1 MENQRPRL
9 SGIFLASITLILV
22 KFQFSA
28 AQVERVWLTHP
39 SSSSDK
45 LSINWESTTA
55 GNAEVRYGNSEKYDS
70 VVTVEENT
78 KLHQV
83 EIMLSPEVDLYH
95 YQVSTNDQKS
105 ADYTFKNYTDDELRV
120 AVVAD
125 WQGKPNLDILLQEDI
140 HLLLTAGD
148 NISSIHGSCGAGNTD
163 CIEPYRQLI
172 DTYPKLF
179 SSTPFMPVLGNHDR
193 EIRPRGKNPP
203 EEPAYDVEASA
214 FRRFFALPG
223 DEWKWTFTIPS
234 FDVRFV
240 ALDLNHI
247 EDRGNNWQTCHSFDK
262 NSVQYKWYNKLM
274 SQADEAFVV
283 TLQNEKNERM
293 RQQENGEWQQL
304 FQQGSAVITGYGYFA
319 ERAEV
324 DGFPYFNTSLNG
336 KGDVYPD
343 SHSEF
348 LRSEDSYILLTFSD
362 QKNLM
367 TVEIKDRSGNVLD
380 RSEWAGR

>member
-1 MENQRPRL
+1 MIKIIVALVILAFFPENCTGQ
-9 SGIFLASITLILV
+9 I
-22 KFQFSA
+22 
-28 AQVERVWLTHP
+28 ERVWLTHP
-39 SSSSDK
+39 TNTPDK
-45 LSINWESTTA
+45 LSINWESA
-55 GNAEVRYGNSEKYDS
+55 RPGNAEVYYGDSEKYDS
-70 VVTVEENT
+70 VVVVQENT

-83 EIMLSPEVDLYH
+83 EISLSSEVDIYH
-95 YQVSTNDQKS
+95 YQVSSNGQKS
-105 ADYTFKNYTDDELRV
+105 ADYTFKNYTGDELRV

-125 WQGKPNLDILLQEDI
+125 WQGKPNLDVLLQEDI

-148 NISSIHGSCGAGNTD
+148 NISSIHGSCGIGNAD

-193 EIRPRGKNPP
+193 EIRPRGKTPP
-203 EEPAYDVEASA
+203 DEPVYDIEASA

-223 DEWKWTFTIPS
+223 DEWKWTFAIPD

-247 EDRGNNWQTCHSFDK
+247 TDQGNSWQTCHPFGK
-262 NSVQYKWYNKLM
+262 NTVQYKWYSEEM
-274 SQADEAFVV
+274 SQVDEAFVV

-304 FQQGSAVITGYGYFA
+304 FEQGTAVVTGYGYFA
-319 ERAEV
+319 ERAV
-324 DGFPYFNTSLNG
+324 VNGFPYFNTSLNG

-343 SHSEF
+343 THTKF
-348 LRSEDSYILLTFSD
+348 LQSEDSYILLSFPI
-362 QKNLM
+362 QKNVM
-367 TVEIKDRSGNVLD
+367 TVEIKDHDGKVLD
-380 RSEWAGR
+380 RSEWNRNQ